1 MLNENFLWGGAT
13 AANQI
18 EGGYQEGNKGD
29 CISDHLTGG
38 SLEINRSFTK
48 NIDPKKIILVMRQLI
63 FIIVI
68 KRISLYLRRWVLK
81 FSECRLRGQ
90 EFIQQVK
97 KLNQMKKD

>member
-48 NIDPKKIILVMRQLI
+48 NIDPKK
-63 FIIVI
+63 
-68 KRISLYLRRWVLK
+68 
-81 FSECRLRGQ
+81 
-90 EFIQQVK
+90 
-97 KLNQMKKD
+97 KLS

>member
-1 MLNENFLWGGAT
+1 MITTLHWLQKHRGNDNVKWKFLWGGAT

-48 NIDPKKIILVMRQLI
+48 I
-63 FIIVI
+63 
-68 KRISLYLRRWVLK
+68 
-81 FSECRLRGQ
+81 
-90 EFIQQVK
+90 
-97 KLNQMKKD
+97 